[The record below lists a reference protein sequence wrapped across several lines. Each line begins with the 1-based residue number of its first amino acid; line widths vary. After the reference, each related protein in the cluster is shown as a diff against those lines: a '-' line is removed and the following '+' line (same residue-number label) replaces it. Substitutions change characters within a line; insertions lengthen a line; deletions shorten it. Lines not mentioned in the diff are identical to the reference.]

1 MSEDEPSAGMPAS
14 APPGTSPP
22 EDEGR
27 GREDHAAAQVDRGV
41 SRRAAEA
48 AGDKPAPHGTPHE
61 VAGSPVRNPKDLEG
75 DGSPGTSN
83 EATKRLPP

>member
-1 MSEDEPSAGMPAS
+1 MSDDKPAS
-14 APPGTSPP
+14 APPPGASPP
-22 EDEGR
+22 SGDEGR
-27 GREDHAAAQVDRGV
+27 HVDRGV
-41 SRRAAEA
+41 SRRAAES
-48 AGDKPAPHGTPHE
+48 AGDQPAPHGTPHE